1 MTKKLTLFLILI
13 CLFVQPLSAQT
24 SEQNN
29 YKYHKAI
36 ELIENDGDLKQVRK
50 LLNENIQE
58 NTMHIMSYVLLAQV
72 DMHEGDYSSALQ
84 NLEKAM
90 QLNYKKSGT
99 SDALLLWWKAVAYGE
114 MEDMEK
120 SIAIMESA
128 VQLAEKQKDED
139 LYSMLDDLADMYF
152 AQKNYSAADGVY
164 NEMLKL
170 DEGAQKPRLGL
181 ARNMVAREQFE
192 DAVKMLEE
200 CKKYNKENPNIYKF
214 QVNAYE
220 GLKEYKKMV
229 DAMVLLYEKSEDY
242 AYLDGDR
249 FKLDA
254 KYSEAVLKGK
264 IAQDGNNFVWKFCL
278 ADLYEKCYEYSKEV
292 EVLNSLM
299 AEFNGEPALYETRAK
314 CYSELGMNDLAIR
327 DMDKCI
333 ELSQEEDT
341 PYYYGVRGQLYRKSG
356 DYESA
361 IKDMEVYVESFPT
374 NASGYY
380 ARGWCKELAG
390 DDKGAMADYEQGI
403 AVDESY
409 AYIYLMRGEM
419 NLKWGND
426 SLAKADFE
434 KILQIDT
441 VVASGSCRHYALHFL
456 GNDVE
461 ALEWMEKL
469 IADETEDAGRWYDKA
484 CLLCR
489 MGKFDEA
496 VVALK
501 TAFEK
506 GYRTFAHL
514 MHDDDMDPI
523 RGRDDYKELV
533 AKYRDIHREEAAR
546 LCVAEK
552 TDEVALVFEIEMKKM
567 FSGTYE
573 IPCQVN
579 GLPLKMIFD
588 TGASDVTIS
597 SVEASFMFKNGYLKE
612 SDVKGKK
619 HYMTASGDIHEG
631 TILKLKEVKLGDAV
645 LKNIEASVVGNQ
657 KAPLL
662 LGQSVLEKFGI
673 ITIDNINSKLK
684 IKQ

>member
-1 MTKKLTLFLILI
+1 MTKKLTLFLAII

-24 SEQNN
+24 NEQNN

-58 NTMHIMSYVLLAQV
+58 NTKHIMSYVLLAQV

-90 QLNYKKSGT
+90 KLNYKKSGT
-99 SDALLLWWKAVAYGE
+99 SDALLLWWKAVAYEE
-114 MEDMEK
+114 MGDMEK
-120 SIAIMESA
+120 CIPIMELA

-170 DEGAQKPRLGL
+170 DEGSQKPRLGL
-181 ARNMVAREQFE
+181 ARNMIAREQYD
-192 DAVKMLEE
+192 DALKMLEE

-220 GLKEYKKMV
+220 GLKEYKKMI
-229 DAMVLLYEKSEDY
+229 DAMLLLYEKSEDY
-242 AYLDGDR
+242 GYLDGDR

-254 KYSEAVLKGK
+254 KYAEAVLKGK
-264 IAQDGNNFVWKFCL
+264 ITQDGNNFVWKFCL
-278 ADLYEKCYEYSKEV
+278 GDLYEKCYEYSKEV
-292 EVLNSLM
+292 EVLNGLM
-299 AEFNGEPALYETRAK
+299 AEFNGEPALYETRAN
-314 CYSELGMNDLAIR
+314 CYSELGMNELAIR

-356 DYESA
+356 DYENA

-390 DDKGAMADYEQGI
+390 DDKGAMEDYEQGI

-409 AYIYLMRGEM
+409 AYIFLMRGEM

-434 KILQIDT
+434 KILQMDT

-469 IADETEDAGRWYDKA
+469 IADEPEDAGSWYDKA

-489 MGKFDEA
+489 MEKCDEA

-514 MHDDDMDPI
+514 EHDDDMDPI

-546 LCVAEK
+546 YNVAEK
-552 TDEVALVFEIEMKKM
+552 TDEVALVSEIEMKKM

-662 LGQSVLEKFGI
+662 LGQSVLEKFGA
-673 ITIDNINSKLK
+673 ITIDNINSILK